1 MGSGTEEM
9 CRCFIDLGAGYPPMT
24 QTACRVWSPA
34 GAVGP
39 RRQRTDQKQDK
50 NDEEIVPTFI
60 SASSSYESGA
70 EARVCCACCMA
81 KAEHQLTSLVSLF
94 GRGEGPPAI
103 TPRQALSDA
112 RSPVGLTGWASSLVH
127 SRIGIWPRKAA
138 DDHCQRIAEGRFPPI
153 RAAELSPCSYVWGL
167 GSS

>member
-1 MGSGTEEM
+1 MEPGSPGGFSPVSKPGFFFCARGMGSGTEEM

-60 SASSSYESGA
+60 SASSSY
-70 EARVCCACCMA
+70 RVR
-81 KAEHQLTSLVSLF
+81 
-94 GRGEGPPAI
+94 GR
-103 TPRQALSDA
+103 
-112 RSPVGLTGWASSLVH
+112 SSRLLRVLH
-127 SRIGIWPRKAA
+127 G
-138 DDHCQRIAEGRFPPI
+138 
-153 RAAELSPCSYVWGL
+153 
-167 GSS
+167 